1 MLNVIILN
9 AIMARVIML
18 SVVAPTHGILGLVIK
33 IRLGLSSVWVQMALP
48 ISQNISE
55 EENKM

>member
-1 MLNVIILN
+1 MLNV
-9 AIMARVIML
+9 IMARVIMV

-33 IRLGLSSVWVQMALP
+33 IRLGLSSVWVQMVLP